1 MTWKVPNGPCPRQQW
16 NLDCHL
22 SAGVLTEADC
32 LCHCP
37 SDIIAEFSGCIPP
50 PPSWDQRTL
59 SLKWEAL
66 ILFTS
71 EGTAATH
78 LKLRYWEKKKKKK
91 SQYYGSGNGGG
102 AWPVSRIM
110 WDHWEGND
118 QMIPIGFCL
127 RNVCASSQPASSR
140 NVTQVISN
148 PSGSLVK

>member
-91 SQYYGSGNGGG
+91 SVLWEWEWGRGVTCIKNYVRSLGRQWSNDPNRFLSQKCVCLFSACLLQKRDSGDFKPE
-102 AWPVSRIM
+102 WV
-110 WDHWEGND
+110 
-118 QMIPIGFCL
+118 IG
-127 RNVCASSQPASSR
+127 
-140 NVTQVISN
+140 
-148 PSGSLVK
+148 